1 MQYIGLPKVLEKIGM
16 MASIINKTLIRYEKT
31 TSVYPFF
38 EEPGGEGFIKKCF
51 MLRQDLL
58 NNLYR
63 LYLIRIFMKKVHLIN
78 YKK

>member
-1 MQYIGLPKVLEKIGM
+1 MRLMPVFTSNYRFNLLNI
-16 MASIINKTLIRYEKT
+16 SYEKT

-63 LYLIRIFMKKVHLIN
+63 LYNECL
-78 YKK
+78 